1 MYHKT
6 IRVIYK
12 GNRGVSCDP
21 QNCIKWTLIA
31 FYLGGDLMSK
41 IIFYDNKLFVWA
53 ASSELQ
59 YKRSLKL
66 IYVTLLYKNLI
77 TPIKPN
83 NKVRYVSK

>member
-12 GNRGVSCDP
+12 GYRGVSCDP

-41 IIFYDNKLFVWA
+41 IIFYDNKLFDWTA

-83 NKVRYVSK
+83 KVRYVSK